1 MSLFSLDNI
10 LLNESTDGTSS
21 PADMINFDH
30 MQCLDDSIK
39 NFSFVQEGYNFILD
53 MRQNYID
60 AEKTFYENVLGSY
73 GDDEIITESFSGFFD
88 KIKEIIHKFIEWIK
102 KIFKQFVLKMNSLFS
117 NEKYIKKHHKL
128 LSKFGYD
135 DEFEFKGYEF
145 TYIEDSTMPAANAL
159 SAFTSTT
166 QGKDYFDTWYD
177 SGEDNLDVN
186 AADTLD
192 RRTTQTTSL
201 NTKLDTKLTELQ
213 DNLEDFYDEF
223 RGRVINKS
231 NEKFDSSEFPDELF
245 RVFRNDDNEPSSIT
259 IDSGFIVEAYRRF
272 DKYKDT
278 VKAIEKTQKEMI
290 KDYEALEKYLD
301 KLVKLNK
308 ADKKMTLGIYDAMPN
323 TFGAAQIGTMISGGN
338 VNTAMNGKTVYD
350 SSTFDKLNN
359 YMKVQSAKVNEM
371 CTIHTQAFTA
381 KLEAAKDCF
390 KQDKKILYKALNK
403 IVGRSNKDNY

>member
-21 PADMINFDH
+21 PANMINFDH

-60 AEKTFYENVLGSY
+60 AEKTFYENVLGSC

-145 TYIEDSTMPAANAL
+145 TYIEDSTMPVANAL
-159 SAFTSTT
+159 DAFTNAT
-166 QGKDYFDTWYD
+166 QGKNYFDNWYD
-177 SGEDNLDVN
+177 SDNNKNNLDMS
-186 AADTLD
+186 TGTESE
-192 RRTTQTTSL
+192 RRKQTNKL
-201 NTKLDTKLTELQ
+201 NTTLDTKLTELQ

-223 RGRVINKS
+223 RGRVIKKS
-231 NEKFDSSEFPDELF
+231 NEKFDSSEFPEELF

-259 IDSGFIVEAYRRF
+259 IDSSFVTEAYRRF

-308 ADKKMTLGIYDAMPN
+308 ADKEMTLGIYDAMSN
-323 TFGAAQIGTMISGGN
+323 TFGANQIGTMITGN
-338 VNTAMNGKTVYD
+338 NMSTMNNRKVYD

-359 YMKVQSAKVNEM
+359 YMKIQSSKVNEM

>member
-30 MQCLDDSIK
+30 MQCLDDSVK

-128 LSKFGYD
+128 LSKFGYN

-166 QGKDYFDTWYD
+166 QGQNYFDTWYD
-177 SGEDNLDVN
+177 SDNNKNNLDMSTGTESERRNQTDKLN
-186 AADTLD
+186 A
-192 RRTTQTTSL
+192 
-201 NTKLDTKLTELQ
+201 KLDTKLTDLQ
-213 DNLEDFYDEF
+213 DNLEDFYDKF
-223 RGRVINKS
+223 RGLVINKS
-231 NEKFDSSEFPDELF
+231 NEKFDSSEFPEELF

-259 IDSGFIVEAYRRF
+259 IDSGFVTEAYRRF

-308 ADKKMTLGIYDAMPN
+308 ADKQMTLGIYDAMPN
-323 TFGAAQIGTMISGGN
+323 TFGANQIGTMITGN
-338 VNTAMNGKTVYD
+338 ISTMNNRKVYD

>member
-88 KIKEIIHKFIEWIK
+88 KIKEIINKFIEWIK

-128 LSKFGYD
+128 LSKFGYN

-166 QGKDYFDTWYD
+166 QGKGYFDTWYD
-177 SGEDNLDVN
+177 NGSENLN
-186 AADTLD
+186 DTSDSDGSL
-192 RRTTQTTSL
+192 RTAQTTKL
-201 NTKLDTKLTELQ
+201 NTTLDTKLTELQ

-231 NEKFDSSEFPDELF
+231 NEKFDSSEFPEELF
-245 RVFRNDDNEPSSIT
+245 RVFRNNDNEPSNIT
-259 IDSGFIVEAYRRF
+259 IDSSFVTEAYRRF

-323 TFGAAQIGTMISGGN
+323 TFGAAQIGTMITSN
-338 VNTAMNGKTVYD
+338 SVSSMNGKTIYD

>member
-128 LSKFGYD
+128 LSKFGYN

-166 QGKDYFDTWYD
+166 QGQNYFDTWYD
-177 SGEDNLDVN
+177 SDNNKNNLDMS
-186 AADTLD
+186 TGTEPE
-192 RRTTQTTSL
+192 RKKQTAKL
-201 NTKLDTKLTELQ
+201 NTALDTKLTELQ

-245 RVFRNDDNEPSSIT
+245 RVFRNNDNEPSSIT
-259 IDSGFIVEAYRRF
+259 IDSGFVTEAYRRF

-308 ADKKMTLGIYDAMPN
+308 ADKQMTLGIYDAMPN
-323 TFGAAQIGTMISGGN
+323 TFGATQIGTMITGDM
-338 VNTAMNGKTVYD
+338 NTMNNRKVYD

>member
-117 NEKYIKKHHKL
+117 SEKYIKKHHKL
-128 LSKFGYD
+128 LSKFGYN

-166 QGKDYFDTWYD
+166 QGQNYFDTWYD
-177 SGEDNLDVN
+177 ADNNKNNLDMSAGTESERKNQTDKLN
-186 AADTLD
+186 A
-192 RRTTQTTSL
+192 
-201 NTKLDTKLTELQ
+201 KLDTKLTDLQ
-213 DNLEDFYDEF
+213 DNLEDFYDKF
-223 RGRVINKS
+223 RGLVINKS
-231 NEKFDSSEFPDELF
+231 NEKFDSSEFPEELF

-259 IDSGFIVEAYRRF
+259 IDSGFVTEAYRRF

-308 ADKKMTLGIYDAMPN
+308 ADKQMTLGIYDAMPN
-323 TFGAAQIGTMISGGN
+323 TFGATQIGTMITGN
-338 VNTAMNGKTVYD
+338 INTMNNRKVYD

>member
-10 LLNESTDGTSS
+10 LLNESTDGTSF

-117 NEKYIKKHHKL
+117 SEKYIKKHHKL
-128 LSKFGYD
+128 LSKFGYN

-166 QGKDYFDTWYD
+166 QGQNYFDTWYD
-177 SGEDNLDVN
+177 TDNNKNNLDMSAGTESERKNQTDKLN
-186 AADTLD
+186 A
-192 RRTTQTTSL
+192 
-201 NTKLDTKLTELQ
+201 KLDTKLTDLQ
-213 DNLEDFYDEF
+213 DNLEDFYDKF
-223 RGRVINKS
+223 RGLVINKS
-231 NEKFDSSEFPDELF
+231 NEKFDSSEFPEELF

-259 IDSGFIVEAYRRF
+259 IDSGFVTEAYRRF

-308 ADKKMTLGIYDAMPN
+308 ADKEMTLGIYDAMPN
-323 TFGAAQIGTMISGGN
+323 TFGATQIGTMITDN
-338 VNTAMNGKTVYD
+338 INTMNNRKVYD